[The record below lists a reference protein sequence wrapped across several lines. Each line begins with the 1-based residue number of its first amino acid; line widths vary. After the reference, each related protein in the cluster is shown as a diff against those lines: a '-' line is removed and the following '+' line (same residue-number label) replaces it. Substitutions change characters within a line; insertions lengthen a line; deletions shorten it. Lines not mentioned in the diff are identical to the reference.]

1 MSRWNAANIPDQS
14 GRTVLVTGAT
24 SGLGL
29 RTAAALARRG
39 ATVLMTCRDS
49 RRGQAAWEQL
59 LYDSDG
65 MGATLVLLDLAD
77 LASVR
82 EAAEHI
88 RELTGDR
95 LDVLVN
101 NAGVMATPA
110 RLTVDG
116 FELQIATNHL
126 GHAALT
132 WLLAPALTPGARVV
146 TVSSLAHRGGGLDVD
161 DLNFDRRRY
170 NPATAYSASKL
181 ANLLFTFELDRRAR
195 AAGRNLLAVAAHPGL
210 ADTELATNTARM
222 YSAGRLAHAV
232 RWGTKLITQG
242 AARGAL
248 SQLYAATAPDVR
260 SGEYYGPTSLGQ
272 TRGAPG
278 RVAASSAAR
287 DEHTARLLWERTA
300 ELTGVT
306 PDPA

>member
-1 MSRWNAANIPDQS
+1 MSRWNAADIPDQT

-29 RTAAALARRG
+29 RTATALARRG
-39 ATVLMTCRDS
+39 ATVLMTCRDHK
-49 RRGQAAWEQL
+49 RGYAAWERL
-59 LYDSDG
+59 LDGSDG
-65 MGATLVLLDLAD
+65 VGATLVLLDLAN

-82 EAAEHI
+82 EAAEQV
-88 RELTGDR
+88 RKLTGDR

-170 NPATAYSASKL
+170 NPVTAYSASKL

-195 AAGRNLLAVAAHPGL
+195 AVGRNLLAVAAHPGL
-210 ADTELATNTARM
+210 ADTELAANTARM
-222 YSAGRLAHAV
+222 YSAGPFATVV

-242 AARGAL
+242 ATRGAL
-248 SQLYAATAPDVR
+248 PQLYAATAPGVR
-260 SGEYYGPTSLGQ
+260 SGEYYGPTGPGQ

-278 RVAASSAAR
+278 QVAASPAAC

>member
-1 MSRWNAANIPDQS
+1 MSRWNAADIPDQT

-29 RTAAALARRG
+29 RTATALAKRG
-39 ATVLMTCRDS
+39 ATVLMTCRDHK
-49 RRGQAAWEQL
+49 RGYAAWEQL
-59 LYDSDG
+59 LYGSDG

-82 EAAEHI
+82 EAAEQV
-88 RELTGDR
+88 RKLTGDR

-132 WLLAPALTPGARVV
+132 WLLAPALAPGARVV

-195 AAGRNLLAVAAHPGL
+195 AVGRDLLAVAAHPGL
-210 ADTELATNTARM
+210 AGTELAANTARM
-222 YSAGRLAHAV
+222 YSAGRCANVV
-232 RWGTKLITQG
+232 RWSTKLITQG

-248 SQLYAATAPDVR
+248 PQLYAATAPGVR
-260 SGEYYGPTSLGQ
+260 SGEYYGPTGLGQ

-278 RVAASSAAR
+278 RVAASPAAR